1 MDDQI
6 DIRFV
11 NLETKFD
18 IMQKFHNLNGD
29 SLGDH
34 LTWILDLKEK
44 QKKQEEF
51 NANIVKRL
59 EELEDLSGQFD
70 IAGRLLRNDNQILR
84 KEFEE
89 FKKSTLIRLDQ
100 EIENRTKAFERIQE
114 LETQVE
120 ALQAFNYNTDIKLE
134 RIDDILVVHRNQS
147 DSQRKN
153 HANLI
158 KVWDEKVI
166 PLIEGTHG
174 KQK

>member
-1 MDDQI
+1 MDNDTYDDRTSRLRDEVCKENDQ
-6 DIRFV
+6 V
-11 NLETKFD
+11 NIKF
-18 IMQKFHNLNGD
+18 
-29 SLGDH
+29 
-34 LTWILDLKEK
+34 LK
-44 QKKQEEF
+44 QQEF

-59 EELEDLSGQFD
+59 EELED
-70 IAGRLLRNDNQILR
+70 
-84 KEFEE
+84 
-89 FKKSTLIRLDQ
+89 FKDKALIRLDQ

-134 RIDDILVVHRNQS
+134 RIDNILVVHRNQS

-174 KQK
+174 KHK

>member
-59 EELEDLSGQFD
+59 EELED
-70 IAGRLLRNDNQILR
+70 
-84 KEFEE
+84 
-89 FKKSTLIRLDQ
+89 FKSQALIRLDQ
-100 EIENRTKAFERIQE
+100 EIENRTKAFERIEE
-114 LETQVE
+114 LETQIE

-134 RIDDILVVHRNQS
+134 RIDDILVVHRNQT
-147 DSQRKN
+147 DNQRKN
-153 HANLI
+153 FCALRRVLDD
-158 KVWDEKVI
+158 KVMDLLEKG
-166 PLIEGTHG
+166 EHG
-174 KQK
+174 EHK

>member
-59 EELEDLSGQFD
+59 EELEDYTATNSEKHQTNINYSFQ
-70 IAGRLLRNDNQILR
+70 RR
-84 KEFEE
+84 
-89 FKKSTLIRLDQ
+89 
-100 EIENRTKAFERIQE
+100 IEK
-114 LETQVE
+114 LEDYRVKTY
-120 ALQAFNYNTDIKLE
+120 LKLE